1 MKYSVVIPAFNE
13 AGLLGACVDGARA
26 AFAARGETAEIVV
39 CDNNSTDG
47 TAAVAAGRGARV
59 VFQPANQI
67 SLARNTGA
75 AAAGGDWLVFIDAD
89 SRLSPETLGEALA
102 LMRGGRCCG
111 GSALIA
117 FDPPPPWWG
126 SLLTGGWNLLSRIF
140 SLGAGSFMFCRADAF
155 RGCGGFS
162 AELYAGEEV
171 ALTRAL
177 KAWGRPRGL
186 GFTVITCAPHVSS
199 GRKFRLYTFGELALG
214 ALRCVPHPFRSL
226 RDPSKL
232 NVFYEGRRK
241 SKENE

>member
-1 MKYSVVIPAFNE
+1 MKFSVVIPAFNE
-13 AGLLGACVDGARA
+13 AGLLGACIDSARA
-26 AFAARGETAEIVV
+26 AFAANGETAGIVV

-59 VFQPANQI
+59 VFQPVNQI

-75 AAAGGDWLVFIDAD
+75 AAAGGDWLIFIDAD
-89 SRLSPETLGEALA
+89 SRLSPGTLREALA

-126 SLLTGGWNLLSRIF
+126 AALTGFWNLLSRVF
-140 SLGAGSFMFCRADAF
+140 SLGAGSFMFCRRDAF
-155 RGCGGFS
+155 EACGGFS
-162 AELYAGEEV
+162 PGLYAGEEV
-171 ALTRAL
+171 ELTRAL

-186 GFTVITCAPHVSS
+186 GFSVITGPRHVSS
-199 GRKFRLYTFGELALG
+199 GRKFELYTFAELAMG
-214 ALRCVPHPFRSL
+214 TLRCVPHPFSSL

-232 NVFYEGRRK
+232 DVFYEGRRK
-241 SKENE
+241 SKEDK